1 MEFTILLIVLLFLG
15 IMINPIIQ
23 YTQNGSLKNRSSKN
37 LPIKEDIKV
46 INKYSNKNFLNDKKV
61 LSLIEKILDLNNLS
75 HELIELV
82 IPLNLNYQIQDGRN
96 QRDIFRND
104 HKLAAN
110 KVMVLLSNCKYLF
123 FDQDISN
130 HLETIESNKY
140 VIKYY
145 ALYDLS
151 NIKEISIHSN
161 KRDHEIDSIRLVFKE
176 PIKIMFD
183 KHTFKGEEENYH
195 VLEKN
200 EFYAEKVQDW
210 HPGLFVDK
218 TNQIIDKANKLLSKC
233 K

>member
-37 LPIKEDIKV
+37 LPKEEDIKV
-46 INKYSNKNFLNDKKV
+46 INKYFNKDFLNDKKV
-61 LSLIEKILDLNNLS
+61 LSLIEKILELNNLS

-130 HLETIESNKY
+130 HLETIESNNY

-145 ALYDLS
+145 TLYDLS

-161 KRDHEIDSIRLVFKE
+161 KRANEIDSVRLVFKE

-183 KHTFKGEEENYH
+183 KHTLKGEEEYYQ

-200 EFYAEKVQDW
+200 EYYAERVQYW
-210 HPGLFVDK
+210 YPGLFIDK
-218 TNQIIDKANKLLSKC
+218 TDQIVDKANKLLLKC